1 MEYLLI
7 SPIGL
12 WCQILFICF
21 PLCWVLPIR
30 TKPHPHYTV
39 VEQSRKSRK
48 YTIGLCIGT
57 MAALLVHLCLWIAPI
72 PTVLK
77 LCSWLLCL
85 PLWFLLAIPL
95 LRVKDPGWMS
105 SSSNQRSFRATETRL
120 RPVPTKPYS
129 RFFGAVALTMIV
141 LLAVVTLFVPE
152 PLRLLATP
160 RALLLLG
167 GFAALVVGFVHY
179 QRLDLESDPSAKHT
193 VGELKNKNPSFRN
206 AKNTLTL
213 LMFATVAIGLE
224 IVAFVSLPVT
234 NLMEL
239 YLWATPLVAISLS
252 VLVLRAA
259 FYRAELNRILI
270 QEQMS
275 KEV

>member
-1 MEYLLI
+1 
-7 SPIGL
+7 
-12 WCQILFICF
+12 
-21 PLCWVLPIR
+21 
-30 TKPHPHYTV
+30 
-39 VEQSRKSRK
+39 
-48 YTIGLCIGT
+48 
-57 MAALLVHLCLWIAPI
+57 
-72 PTVLK
+72 
-77 LCSWLLCL
+77 
-85 PLWFLLAIPL
+85 
-95 LRVKDPGWMS
+95 
-105 SSSNQRSFRATETRL
+105 
-120 RPVPTKPYS
+120 
-129 RFFGAVALTMIV
+129 MIV